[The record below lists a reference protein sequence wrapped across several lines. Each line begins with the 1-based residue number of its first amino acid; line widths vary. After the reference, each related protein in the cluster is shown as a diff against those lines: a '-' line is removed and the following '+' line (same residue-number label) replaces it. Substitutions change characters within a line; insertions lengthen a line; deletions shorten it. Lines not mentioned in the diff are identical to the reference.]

1 MIMKGKGIIQ
11 GAIELYPSDWLRS
24 RLMTPHIGSDGSQCN
39 SQTLL
44 MGLSNGTTNLK
55 SHLAVSLRL
64 NIHLP
69 CDSAIPFLGI
79 YPREMKTYV
88 LQKAGIRT
96 FRAALF
102 IIAPN
107 WKQPKC
113 PSTGGWINKPWC
125 IHTIK
130 LILSSKKNE
139 QLIHA
144 TTLINIKNIM
154 LSHTLANYGPQ
165 AKSSPPSVFI
175 TKCSWN
181 TAAPL
186 HVWLSTTALVR
197 QPQSW
202 GVETEAEWHAKPRV
216 FTVWFLI

>member
-1 MIMKGKGIIQ
+1 M
-11 GAIELYPSDWLRS
+11 R
-24 RLMTPHIGSDGSQCN
+24 
-39 SQTLL
+39 
-44 MGLSNGTTNLK
+44 LSNGTTNLK
-55 SHLAVSLRL
+55 SYLAVSLRL

-88 LQKAGIRT
+88 LQKTCIRM

-113 PSTGGWINKPWC
+113 PSTGGWINKLWC
-125 IHTIK
+125 IQTIK

-139 QLIHA
+139 QIIHA
-144 TTLINIKNIM
+144 TTLINIKNVM
-154 LSHTLANYGPQ
+154 LSQALANYGPQ

-175 TKCSWN
+175 TTCYWN
-181 TAAPL
+181 TAAPIR
-186 HVWLSTTALVR
+186 VWLSMTALLLQRRV
-197 QPQSW
+197 
-202 GVETEAEWHAKPRV
+202 VETETNGMQSQECLLCDSL
-216 FTVWFLI
+216 FLKSILKVYQSLH

>member
-1 MIMKGKGIIQ
+1 MPCPSHC
-11 GAIELYPSDWLRS
+11 LY
-24 RLMTPHIGSDGSQCN
+24 
-39 SQTLL
+39 
-44 MGLSNGTTNLK
+44 
-55 SHLAVSLRL
+55 VLRL
-64 NIHLP
+64 ISKFRAFSSHVHSFILQLVTGSFIHHLP

-186 HVWLSTTALVR
+186 HV
-197 QPQSW
+197 
-202 GVETEAEWHAKPRV
+202 
-216 FTVWFLI
+216 